1 MSYEIYCTRNFVV
14 NAREY
19 SRYSTGFFVS
29 LIPSVAPESDVPFM
43 DDRAREAAKRVV
55 FLTVF
60 LDLLGFG
67 IVIPL
72 LGVYSTQFGAS
83 PALAGL
89 LAATYSMMGFLFAP
103 FWGRLSDRIGRR
115 PVLLYSIFGTGVGYL
130 FFAFA
135 HLVPAIAL
143 GMLFLSRIVDGI
155 TSGNISTAQAY
166 LSDITTPENRAKAF
180 GMFGAIFG
188 IGFAIGPSVG
198 ALIMWLPSALGLPG
212 VLGTNFGLGLFTAS
226 LAFFNWALAWKR
238 LPETLSPEI
247 RRANREKDAAHGARR
262 PIINV
267 HGFRQALRIP
277 GLRLLITLSF
287 FITAAFAMPLQGTYS
302 LFLITKYT
310 RPQVQDSIKQN
321 PQAAIDEARKEIGK
335 PQPVDNSGGEGAP
348 AATAIEK
355 TDNGDIAPYPATMG
369 GDFTLDKP
377 SPPDLSWRH
386 IEKLLVARL
395 ASTQSSLIFAAI
407 GLTAMIVQ
415 GGMIGFIRKKIGEV
429 NMIIVGTV
437 IMVISLALIPFPKSL
452 YGEMPIMALL
462 AAGNSI
468 AAPVLTSLV
477 TALSP
482 ENERGELIGVFQ
494 SVQSLGRI
502 IGPIVGG
509 GLFNYFS
516 PNAPYWAG
524 AIVMALT
531 FFIALQ
537 LRGVKTEETPVTA

>member
-1 MSYEIYCTRNFVV
+1 MTLLYSQAPYFEIRQFSQPEYFVT
-14 NAREY
+14 
-19 SRYSTGFFVS
+19 SS
-29 LIPSVAPESDVPFM
+29 PESSTRTPLSPEQK
-43 DDRAREAAKRVV
+43 ATNEAAKRVIL
-55 FLTVF
+55 FTVF

-83 PALAGL
+83 PLTAGV
-89 LAATYSMMGFLFAP
+89 LAATYSAMGFLFSP

-115 PVLLYSIFGTGVGYL
+115 PVLLYSIFGTAIGYL
-130 FFAFA
+130 IFAFA
-135 HLVPAIAL
+135 HFVPGLAL
-143 GMLFLSRIVDGI
+143 AMLFLSRIVDGI

-166 LSDITTPENRAKAF
+166 LSDITPPEERAKTY
-180 GMFGAIFG
+180 GVFGAIFG

-198 ALIMWLPSALGLPG
+198 ALISLLPG
-212 VLGTNFGLGLFTAS
+212 AWGTNFGLGIITAA
-226 LAFFNWALAWKR
+226 LAFLNWGLAWKR

-247 RRANREKDAAHGARR
+247 RQANLQKDAQSARR

-267 HGFRQALRIP
+267 HGFREAFRLP

-302 LFLITKYT
+302 LFLITQYA
-310 RPQVQDSIKQN
+310 RPEVQERIKAD
-321 PQAAIDEARKEIGK
+321 PQSAIDEARREVGK
-335 PQPVDNSGGEGAP
+335 PPPLDTSGSEGAAP
-348 AATAIEK
+348 DALQK
-355 TDNGDIAPYPATMG
+355 TSDGDVAPYPASMG
-369 GDFTLDKP
+369 GDFKLDKP

-395 ASTQSSLIFAAI
+395 ASRQASLIFAAI
-407 GLTAMIVQ
+407 GLTAMLVQ
-415 GGMIGFIRKKIGEV
+415 GGLIGPIRKRIGEV
-429 NMIIVGTV
+429 KMIIYGTV
-437 IMVISLALIPFPKSL
+437 VMALALCLIPFPKVLS
-452 YGEMPIMALL
+452 GELPIMALL
-462 AAGNSI
+462 AFGNSI
-468 AAPVLTSLV
+468 ATPVLTSLV
-477 TALSP
+477 SELSP

-502 IGPIVGG
+502 IGPLAGG

-537 LRGVKTEETPVTA
+537 LRHVRPPEDSAASTIAATS

>member
-1 MSYEIYCTRNFVV
+1 
-14 NAREY
+14 
-19 SRYSTGFFVS
+19 
-29 LIPSVAPESDVPFM
+29 M
-43 DDRAREAAKRVV
+43 DDAARKSAKGVI

-89 LAATYSMMGFLFAP
+89 LAATYSMMGFVFAP
-103 FWGRLSDRIGRR
+103 FWGWLSDRIGRR
-115 PVLLYSIFGTGVGYL
+115 PVLLYSIFGTAIGYL

-135 HLVPAIAL
+135 HFVPALAL
-143 GMLFLSRIVDGI
+143 AMLFLSRIVDGV

-166 LSDITTPENRAKAF
+166 LSDITSPQERAKTF
-180 GMFGAIFG
+180 GLFGAIFG

-198 ALIMWLPSALGLPG
+198 AAISLLPG
-212 VLGTNFGLGLFTAS
+212 VWGTNFGLGLFTAA
-226 LAFFNWALAWKR
+226 LAFCNWALAWKR
-238 LPETLSPEI
+238 LPETLSPAI
-247 RRANREKDAAHGARR
+247 REANRNKDARSGARR

-267 HGFRQALRIP
+267 HGFREAFRIP
-277 GLRLLITLSF
+277 NLRLLITLSF

-302 LFLITKYT
+302 LFLITKYA
-310 RPQVQDSIKQN
+310 RPEVQASIKAN
-321 PQAAIDEARKEIGK
+321 PQAAIKEARSEMGK
-335 PQPVDNSGGEGAP
+335 PQPLDTSGGESGSAP
-348 AATAIEK
+348 AVVKDASGEV
-355 TDNGDIAPYPATMG
+355 APYPKTMG
-369 GDFTLDKP
+369 GDFTLNQP

-395 ASTQSSLIFAAI
+395 ASRQSSLVFAAI

-415 GGMIGFIRKKIGEV
+415 GGLIGFIRKKMGEV
-429 NMIIVGTV
+429 NMIIAGTV
-437 IMVISLALIPFPKSL
+437 IMAISLALIPFPKML
-452 YGEMPIMALL
+452 LGELPIMALL

-468 AAPVLTSLV
+468 ATPVLTSLV
-477 TALSP
+477 TAFSP
-482 ENERGELIGVFQ
+482 EHERGELIGVFQ

-509 GLFNYFS
+509 GLFNFLS
-516 PNAPYWAG
+516 LNAPYWAG
-524 AIVMALT
+524 ALAMAFT

-537 LRGVKTEETPVTA
+537 LRGVRVDAEETPAPA